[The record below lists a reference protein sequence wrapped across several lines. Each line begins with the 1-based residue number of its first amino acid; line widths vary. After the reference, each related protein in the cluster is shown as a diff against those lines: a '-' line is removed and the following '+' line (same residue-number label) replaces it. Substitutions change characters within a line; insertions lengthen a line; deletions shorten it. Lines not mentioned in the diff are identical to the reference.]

1 MTGSYLA
8 SNVCAAGVLLI
19 GGHQR
24 DLNKYYLPRGQ
35 ANVPIPEVFKQMVK
49 PLKFGFKWSRDLLFS
64 QIFPKIDEDLAAA
77 QERGDAKVTE
87 FLRLMD
93 FIRTALI
100 QDAAVVLGSVRQFFC
115 VLCFILLIGV
125 MRRTRTVFR
134 DCPSLDINCGRI
146 ESFCVTVV
154 TCALFSRP
162 ETVRLAEMADG
173 CGQSLVRYDIFKFVL
188 VFAI

>member
-1 MTGSYLA
+1 ME
-8 SNVCAAGVLLI
+8 
-19 GGHQR
+19 QR
-24 DLNKYYLPRGQ
+24 F
-35 ANVPIPEVFKQMVK
+35 I
-49 PLKFGFKWSRDLLFS
+49 FS
-64 QIFPKIDEDLAAA
+64 QVFPKIDEDLAAA